1 MVPPERGWAIARA
14 APFTPA
20 LGIFEISHARTPC
33 KKGAIARP
41 FRGWPALKQYAAAE
55 TERMGLD
62 QIGIAFSGVIA
73 VWLTQDKRESRRRWA
88 CIFGMLGQPF
98 WFYAAWKAEQWGI
111 FALCTLYTYAWARGL
126 WAHWLRPYLTAG
138 ERHTPAAASWF
149 TSAKAPSLAPHS
161 RLR

>member
-1 MVPPERGWAIARA
+1 
-14 APFTPA
+14 
-20 LGIFEISHARTPC
+20 
-33 KKGAIARP
+33 
-41 FRGWPALKQYAAAE
+41 
-55 TERMGLD
+55 MGLD

-138 ERHTPAAASWF
+138 ERHTPAVASWF